1 MTTMESRNGQPVGG
15 VETHQVWPSI
25 GEGVLNLSDP
35 VIGAGAW
42 VPVEDMRRAE
52 AEAVTLRE
60 ALRRAELDRD
70 TAREEITSL
79 MEQDRERNAAA
90 REWAD
95 DNDLC
100 SQFERFC
107 EAYGWQGRA
116 DDMSVTVRVSVDVDV
131 TVAGVHRGDQDTY
144 SLTEEIDDG
153 DVREKLEAGA
163 YALNSYDVTDYERA

>member
-1 MTTMESRNGQPVGG
+1 MESRNGQAVAG
-15 VETHQVWPSI
+15 VEAHQVWPSI

-35 VIGAGAW
+35 VSGAGAW
-42 VPVEDMRRAE
+42 VSVEDMRRAE
-52 AEAVTLRE
+52 TEAATLRE

-100 SQFERFC
+100 DRFERFC
-107 EAYGWQGRA
+107 EAYGWQGRT
-116 DDMSVTVRVSVDVDV
+116 DDMTVTVRVSVDVDLIV
-131 TVAGVHRGDQDTY
+131 PGVHRGDQDTY
-144 SLTEEIDDG
+144 SLTEQIDDT